1 MLIALHI
8 FESYYTNYFNTN
20 IMGKKNI
27 LGNNSY
33 TFHKDKDG
41 WGTDPEDGKLIG
53 DILRG
58 IGDMIATI
66 LGAKKK

>member
-1 MLIALHI
+1 M
-8 FESYYTNYFNTN
+8 EN
-20 IMGKKNI
+20 KNI
-27 LGNNSY
+27 FGKNSNA
-33 TFHKDKDG
+33 FHKDKDG

-66 LGAKKK
+66 LGAQKK